1 MTDIFWISLLLT
13 VIASLLLPK
22 WILLIFCIPFFMV
35 VSFNDIL
42 PPLFSIGDANIQIFD
57 SILIMVIIKVAGPI
71 LLRKQRL
78 RLYPEYLSVAIFLCV
93 LLAATIASYYR
104 FGEEVF
110 TSEIIS
116 FLRFLSQIAVFFL
129 LPFSIRTTK
138 ELLLARKIFD
148 YVGYAIA
155 LTVYLSLIF
164 FGFGTILG
172 EVQTSEGISRYF
184 GFIGDQVGF
193 IILFFIFNK
202 LIHRD
207 WIGVVLFLGALLATG
222 TRGAIVALAVGL
234 IIIALQMRNE
244 LALPKKKVA
253 ILLMALAIFVSLLV
267 MLDFGGSRNRFL
279 WYHLEAGLSQRLVTM
294 KLAGLM
300 FIDNIITGVGYTGF
314 RHFALDYGAWNE
326 FSSVLYFS
334 RNFIATAGNQF
345 LQVAT
350 DGGILGLISFGY
362 MVIVLLRTLKKAA
375 RNTVNEY
382 RNIFFAGYVW
392 LLSLL
397 LGNLTATWLLP
408 SSLISYFLW
417 IILGFTLLS
426 EKKFPIPNRY
436 SVFLGLHSKLVR
448 TQA

>member
-1 MTDIFWISLLLT
+1 
-13 VIASLLLPK
+13 
-22 WILLIFCIPFFMV
+22 
-35 VSFNDIL
+35 
-42 PPLFSIGDANIQIFD
+42 
-57 SILIMVIIKVAGPI
+57 
-71 LLRKQRL
+71 
-78 RLYPEYLSVAIFLCV
+78 
-93 LLAATIASYYR
+93 
-104 FGEEVF
+104 
-110 TSEIIS
+110 
-116 FLRFLSQIAVFFL
+116 
-129 LPFSIRTTK
+129 
-138 ELLLARKIFD
+138 
-148 YVGYAIA
+148 
-155 LTVYLSLIF
+155 
-164 FGFGTILG
+164 
-172 EVQTSEGISRYF
+172 
-184 GFIGDQVGF
+184 
-193 IILFFIFNK
+193 
-202 LIHRD
+202 
-207 WIGVVLFLGALLATG
+207 
-222 TRGAIVALAVGL
+222 
-234 IIIALQMRNE
+234 
-244 LALPKKKVA
+244 
-253 ILLMALAIFVSLLV
+253 
-267 MLDFGGSRNRFL
+267 
-279 WYHLEAGLSQRLVTM
+279 M